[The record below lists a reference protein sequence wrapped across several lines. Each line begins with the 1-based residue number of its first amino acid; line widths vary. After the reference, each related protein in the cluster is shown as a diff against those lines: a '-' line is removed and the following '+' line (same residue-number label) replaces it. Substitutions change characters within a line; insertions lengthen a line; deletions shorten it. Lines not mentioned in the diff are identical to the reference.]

1 MKKISEF
8 KIFEKFRS
16 LDQETR
22 NIYFYGALFVFII
35 LTALI
40 IKLIPNKELTVSCSN
55 KEDIINELTYQETLE
70 NISNNYEENIIIN
83 KYYINEYINIK
94 KELDKEIV
102 NVKKNNI
109 NETIYNLNNKE
120 EILNDIDIT
129 FIKPENIL
137 ELIYIGTHDN
147 NKYII
152 NTDSWINIYNK
163 INNTELS
170 KKIDG
175 QITIEFTSYKDNN
188 LSLLIDLTNL
198 YNNLDYNYEKVNY
211 NIEFKNINKIVLEKT
226 SSFVETNENIN

>member
-55 KEDIINELTYQETLE
+55 KEDIINELTYQEILK
-70 NISNNYEENIIIN
+70 NISNNYEEDIIIN
-83 KYYINEYINIK
+83 KYYTNEYINIK
-94 KELDKEIV
+94 KELDKEII